1 MQKISSEERH
11 VWVACFLF
19 FCFTLHTYIGDLLR
33 IVQAHK
39 IISFLGWI
47 LFENIRV
54 VIFHKIKLVE
64 LNLWVDLGI
73 GFGLGNFGKFSSFC
87 FVGFI

>member
-1 MQKISSEERH
+1 MQKISSEERR

-19 FCFTLHTYIGDLLR
+19 FCFTLRTYIGDLLR
-33 IVQAHK
+33 IVQARK
-39 IISFLGWI
+39 IISFSGWI

-54 VIFHKIKLVE
+54 VTFHKIKLVE

-73 GFGLGNFGKFSSFC
+73 VL
-87 FVGFI
+87 VR